1 MGDEFNP
8 SNKGMSIQHT
18 CCTALLCISDICSH
32 GLKLPL
38 PFPQATSLLCT
49 SCIEAGTLGQS
60 LALHWCAP
68 S

>member
-1 MGDEFNP
+1 MGDDFNP
-8 SNKGMSIQHT
+8 KNKGMIQRT
-18 CCTALLCISDICSH
+18 CCVALLCTSEICSS

-38 PFPQATSLLCT
+38 PFPQATSLQCT

-60 LALHWCAP
+60 LALHWFAP